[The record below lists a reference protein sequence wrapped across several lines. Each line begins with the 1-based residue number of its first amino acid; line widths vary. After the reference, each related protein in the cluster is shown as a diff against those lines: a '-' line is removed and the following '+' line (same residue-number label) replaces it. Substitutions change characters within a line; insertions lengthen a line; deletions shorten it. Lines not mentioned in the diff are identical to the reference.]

1 MSGTPPHPSGPDS
14 SGRDPSGPH
23 SSGAGTGWSDRFLER
38 VEALGG
44 GLTARGV
51 RETAS
56 ALPVEGLDVGPGSV
70 RARVPDTAGGGYEV
84 WIELPVFDRTRWTR
98 AEQAIAADE
107 QAREQ
112 LFDGEFPDRLDAL
125 LARAGLSLLPARA
138 RDLAAECSCPEW
150 SPSCRHLAAVLGEL
164 AAAFDRD
171 PFLLTAWRGR
181 DRGRLL
187 RHVREA
193 HAAAEPPVML
203 VPPED
208 GNADGDRPL
217 ADCLA
222 DFWQEGDRHRALR
235 AAADGVDG
243 PDGRAGR
250 AGSAGSAAADPLAGL
265 GPSGIVV
272 RGRSLESLLRPAY
285 QALSGD

>member
-1 MSGTPPHPSGPDS
+1 MS
-14 SGRDPSGPH
+14 
-23 SSGAGTGWSDRFLER
+23 AAWSDRFLER
-38 VEALGG
+38 VESLGG
-44 GLTARGV
+44 GLTARGI
-51 RETAS
+51 REAAS
-56 ALPVEGLDVGPGSV
+56 AVPVEGLDVGPGSV
-70 RARVPDTAGGGYEV
+70 RARVPDAEGGGHEV
-84 WIELPVFDRTRWTR
+84 WLELPVFDRTRWTR
-98 AEQAIAADE
+98 AEQAIAADGE
-107 QAREQ
+107 AREQ
-112 LFDGEFPDRLDAL
+112 LFDGEFPERLDAL

-150 SPSCRHLAAVLGEL
+150 SPTCRHLAAVLGGL
-164 AAAFDRD
+164 AEAFDRD

-193 HAAAEPPVML
+193 YAAAEPPSAAG
-203 VPPED
+203 D
-208 GNADGDRPL
+208 ADGDRPL

-235 AAADGVDG
+235 AAAGADG
-243 PDGRAGR
+243 PAG
-250 AGSAGSAAADPLAGL
+250 ADAAAAL

-285 QALSGD
+285 RALRGD